1 MSITWEIRKLPS
13 GHEYVYILTSGVATG
28 EEAFALRKVVGAGAP
43 YEGMPIISF
52 IVPGSSFSPEARRN
66 LGTIGE
72 GTTRKTSPMTAI
84 VVSNTAVRVTL
95 GFVLR
100 VSRSSSFVRLVGT
113 EAEALSWLQ
122 NQVKDL
128 PIDFHKSDTYGLPVP
143 PSDARGS

>member
-1 MSITWEIRKLPS
+1 MPITCEIRTLPT
-13 GHEYVYILTSGVATG
+13 GHEYVYILTSGLATG

-43 YEGMPIISF
+43 HEGKPMISF
-52 IVPGSSFSPEARRN
+52 IVPGASFSPEARRN

-72 GTTRKTSPMTAI
+72 GSTRKKNPKVAI

-100 VSRSSSFVRLVGT
+100 VSKATNFVRLVGT

-122 NQVKDL
+122 NEVKDL
-128 PIDFHKSDTYGLPVP
+128 PLDFYKED
-143 PSDARGS
+143 

>member
-1 MSITWEIRKLPS
+1 MPINWEIRKLPT

-43 YEGMPIISF
+43 HEGKPIISL
-52 IVPGSSFSPEARRN
+52 IVPGASFSPEARRN

-72 GTTRKTSPMTAI
+72 GSTRKSTPKTAI

-100 VSRSSSFVRLVGT
+100 VSRSTFVRLVGT
-113 EAEALSWLQ
+113 EAEALRWLE
-122 NQVKDL
+122 NEVKDL
-128 PIDFHKSDTYGLPVP
+128 PLDFYKSDT
-143 PSDARGS
+143 

>member
-1 MSITWEIRKLPS
+1 M
-13 GHEYVYILTSGVATG
+13 YILTSGIATG
-28 EEAFALRKVVGAGAP
+28 DEAFALRKVVGAGAP

-72 GTTRKTSPMTAI
+72 GSTRKTTPKCAI

-100 VSRSSSFVRLVGT
+100 VSRSTFVRLVGT
-113 EAEALSWLQ
+113 EAEALGWLEKE
-122 NQVKDL
+122 VKDL
-128 PIDFHKSDTYGLPVP
+128 PLDFYKSDQ
-143 PSDARGS
+143 